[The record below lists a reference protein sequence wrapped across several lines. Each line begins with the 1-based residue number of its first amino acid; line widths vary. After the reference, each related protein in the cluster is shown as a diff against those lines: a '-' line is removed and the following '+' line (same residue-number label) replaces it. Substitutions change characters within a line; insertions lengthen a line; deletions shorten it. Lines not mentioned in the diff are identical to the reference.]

1 MATIHDVAQRAGVS
15 PITVSRVINNSGY
28 ASQDTRERVEA
39 AVAEL
44 GYVPNRLAR
53 SLRSKRTHTLA
64 LVLTDIT
71 NPFFTTVAR
80 GVEDTASDAGY
91 TVIFCNTD
99 ESESEE
105 KKYLQVL
112 LQQQVD
118 GILLVPARSSS
129 ESIDVIQKQHTPVVV
144 LDRRLPPDV
153 DVDTVR
159 CENEVGA
166 YHLVRLLIELGH
178 RQIAILSGPVGVS
191 TAEDRLAG
199 YRRAMAEANL
209 GVSEQFVV
217 YGSFNQASGSELMR
231 DLLAVKPRPTAVFA
245 ANNLICIGALQAIQ
259 NAGLRV
265 PEDIALVS
273 FDDLP
278 PALLT
283 TPFFTVAAQ
292 PAYEMGRRAT
302 QLLLAR
308 LAKTSPDPCQQI
320 ILPTELIVRQSS
332 GQARGFR
339 TMPEHYEENL

>member
-15 PITVSRVINNSGY
+15 PITVSRVINHSGY
-28 ASQDTRERVEA
+28 ASQETRERVEA

-118 GILLVPARSSS
+118 GILLVPASGTS
-129 ESIDVIQKQHTPVVV
+129 ESIDLIQKQHTPVVV

-166 YHLVRLLIELGH
+166 YQLVRLLTELGH
-178 RQIAILSGPVGVS
+178 RQIAILSGPLGVS

-199 YRRAMAEANL
+199 YRRAL
-209 GVSEQFVV
+209 SESQLRVDERYVV
-217 YGSFNQASGSELMR
+217 YGSFNQVSGTEMMR
-231 DLLAVKPRPTAVFA
+231 EILALEPRPTAVFA
-245 ANNLICIGALQAIQ
+245 ANNLISIGALQAIQ
-259 NAGLRV
+259 NAGLHV
-265 PEDIALVS
+265 PEDMALVT

-278 PALLT
+278 PMLLT

-308 LAKTSPDPCQQI
+308 LANTAPAPCQQI
-320 ILPTELIVRQSS
+320 ILPTELIMRRSS
-332 GQARGFR
+332 GSVRR
-339 TMPEHYEENL
+339 

>member
-15 PITVSRVINNSGY
+15 PITVSRVINHSGY

-64 LVLTDIT
+64 LVITDIT

-118 GILLVPARSSS
+118 GVLLVPARSTSD
-129 ESIDVIQKQHTPVVV
+129 SIDLIQKQGTPVVV
-144 LDRRLPPDV
+144 LDRRLPRDV

-159 CENEVGA
+159 CENELGA
-166 YHLVRLLIELGH
+166 YQLVRLLIELGH
-178 RQIAILSGPVGVS
+178 RRIAILSGPLGVS

-199 YRRAMAEANL
+199 FRRAMRETGFADESQL
-209 GVSEQFVV
+209 VTF
-217 YGSFNQASGSELMR
+217 GSFNQASGAEMMR
-231 DLLAVKPRPTAVFA
+231 QLLDLRPHPTAVFA
-245 ANNLICIGALQAIQ
+245 ANNLIGIGALHAIQ
-259 NAGLRV
+259 QAGLNV
-265 PEDIALVS
+265 PQDIALVS

-278 PALLT
+278 PTLLT
-283 TPFFTVAAQ
+283 APFFTVAAQ
-292 PAYEMGRRAT
+292 PAYEMGKRAT

-308 LAKTSPDPCQQI
+308 LTKTAAEPCQEI
-320 ILPTELIVRQSS
+320 VLPTELIVRQSS
-332 GQARGFR
+332 GQPRA
-339 TMPEHYEENL
+339 

>member
-15 PITVSRVINNSGY
+15 PITVSRVINHSGY
-28 ASQDTRERVEA
+28 ASQETRDRVEA

-64 LVLTDIT
+64 LVITDIT

-118 GILLVPARSSS
+118 GILLVPARSTPD
-129 ESIDVIQKQHTPVVV
+129 SIDLIRKQNTPVVV
-144 LDRRLPPDV
+144 LDRRLPPGV

-159 CENEVGA
+159 CENELGA
-166 YHLVRLLIELGH
+166 YQLVRLLIELGH
-178 RQIAILSGPVGVS
+178 QRIAILSGPLGVS

-199 YRRAMAEANL
+199 YRRAMREAGFSDEDQL
-209 GVSEQFVV
+209 VV
-217 YGSFNQASGSELMR
+217 YGSFNQASGTELMR
-231 DLLAVKPRPTAVFA
+231 QLLDRTPRPTAVFA
-245 ANNLICIGALQAIQ
+245 ANNLIGIGALHAIQ
-259 NAGLRV
+259 QAGLRV
-265 PEDIALVS
+265 PEDVALVS

-278 PALLT
+278 PTLLT
-283 TPFFTVAAQ
+283 SPFFTVASQ
-292 PAYEMGRRAT
+292 PAYEMGKRAT

-308 LAKTSPDPCQQI
+308 LTKTTAEPCQEI
-320 ILPTELIVRQSS
+320 VLPTELIVRQSS
-332 GQARGFR
+332 GQPRA
-339 TMPEHYEENL
+339 

>member
-1 MATIHDVAQRAGVS
+1 MTTIHDVAERAGVS
-15 PITVSRVINNSGY
+15 PITVSRVINHSGY
-28 ASQDTRERVEA
+28 ASRETRERVEA
-39 AVAEL
+39 AVVEL

-118 GILLVPARSSS
+118 GILLVPARNTPD
-129 ESIDVIQKQHTPVVV
+129 SIDLIRKQNTPVVV
-144 LDRRLPPDV
+144 LDRRLSPGV
-153 DVDTVR
+153 NVDTVR
-159 CENEVGA
+159 CENELGA
-166 YHLVRLLIELGH
+166 YQLVRLLIELGH
-178 RQIAILSGPVGVS
+178 QRLALLSGPLGVS

-199 YRRAMAEANL
+199 YRRAMREA
-209 GVSEQFVV
+209 GMADEAQIVV
-217 YGSFNQASGSELMR
+217 YGSFNQASGSEMMR
-231 DLLAVKPRPTAVFA
+231 QILELNPRPTGIFA
-245 ANNLICIGALQAIQ
+245 ANNLIGIGALHAAQE
-259 NAGLRV
+259 AGLRV
-265 PEDIALVS
+265 PEDMAMVG

-278 PALLT
+278 PTLLT
-283 TPFFTVAAQ
+283 SPFFTVASQ
-292 PAYEMGRRAT
+292 PAYEMGQRAT

-308 LAKTSPDPCQQI
+308 LTTDASAPCREI

-332 GQARGFR
+332 GS
-339 TMPEHYEENL
+339 TLS